1 MEDKT
6 VWIGIGKLQIWRAA
20 KKEIVFL
27 VNSIGTVIQSE
38 WSVDL
43 QLRR

>member
-6 VWIGIGKLQIWRAA
+6 VWIGKRIWRAA
-20 KKEIVFL
+20 KNSRIEIVFL

>member
-6 VWIGIGKLQIWRAA
+6 VWIGKRIWRAA
-20 KKEIVFL
+20 KNSRIEIVFL
-27 VNSIGTVIQSE
+27 VTSIGTVIQSE

>member
-6 VWIGIGKLQIWRAA
+6 VWIGKRIWRAA